1 MAVVFWGGMRRA
13 PPAPHTRRL
22 TASVPVAWRQQWR
35 CVCGTAAAPNARV
48 CWVGEAVAR
57 PFRHVDADSPPF
69 PPLPTHPDSFYPSF
83 VPVTTGADAAW
94 PPASL
99 DKPCAATT
107 LAPAAPAPHA
117 PARPPRRAA
126 ALAAARVVHDALAD
140 ADELASGSSDG
151 RRGAR
156 RRGTARGAPA
166 PPSTPRPV
174 SPAVAAIEAARAGA
188 PAPALPPLRK
198 GVRKAVDVDGIE
210 DPGARRKA
218 RRLAKNRETAAASR
232 ERRRAQMQE
241 LVDRV
246 HALESEAAALRGELQ
261 AARAEAAALSNGGGG
276 AGAAAARAPSLAVTD
291 SQLLPAGLFGNGA
304 DLLWPADAA

>member
-1 MAVVFWGGMRRA
+1 M
-13 PPAPHTRRL
+13 
-22 TASVPVAWRQQWR
+22 
-35 CVCGTAAAPNARV
+35 
-48 CWVGEAVAR
+48 
-57 PFRHVDADSPPF
+57 
-69 PPLPTHPDSFYPSF
+69 
-83 VPVTTGADAAW
+83 TTGADAAW
-94 PPASL
+94 PPAAL
-99 DKPCAATT
+99 DKPRAGAVPP
-107 LAPAAPAPHA
+107 LAPAPHA
-117 PARPPRRAA
+117 PVRPPRRAA

-140 ADELASGSSDG
+140 ADELGSVSPDG
-151 RRGAR
+151 RRGGR
-156 RRGTARGAPA
+156 GRRGAGRGTPA

-174 SPAVAAIEAARAGA
+174 SPAVAATEAARVGA

-210 DPGARRKA
+210 DPSARRKA

-261 AARAEAAALSNGGGG
+261 AARAEVAALRGGGGG
-276 AGAAAARAPSLAVTD
+276 ATPAAARAPSLAVTD
-291 SQLLPAGLFGNGA
+291 SQLLPAGLFGAGA